1 MNKIIRHFLPSQVRG
16 VYRFDETFSLVSDD
30 AALEQFTESKL
41 RFLPCS
47 LIEPIRRCVD
57 LEEGIA
63 NVKQQVALPAVPR
76 NNAASQRA
84 KFFFEQHDYFQN
96 ALEGESAINGA
107 ENYLEVHFVKKILAP
122 LLNKSGLAA
131 VQPQKQIGP
140 YFVDFAIESHSK
152 LVLEID
158 GFGKFQSRN
167 DLDKFIVRQN
177 YIVSQGWRIL
187 RFTYGQIM
195 DKAGIAKRG
204 LHDILAAEPELN
216 SFLLQNA
223 TPPAQPH
230 PVTLFDFFRP
240 QNQRKPNVLDL
251 VNGFYRCQDW
261 FVQFALEKTDT
272 EEIVLRD
279 ELGFP
284 LPMVALAVSSLYHF
298 LDAVAT
304 VVNIDFDLPA
314 VKVSTSE
321 MSSSWEERLRLQDI
335 GHPSVKV
342 IRRIL
347 KKAEPV
353 TPLSLKQRA
362 FSLPTPLQSDEHLSF
377 RTGLEI
383 DEIHQGLRYITREVF
398 GYDNG
403 TNPFQD
409 QVLQRI
415 FNGQETLGI
424 STTGSG
430 KSFCFWLP
438 ALLRPGLSIII
449 APLRSLMRDQRLTLL
464 NYGVASME
472 FINSDVEGHEQRR
485 FMEEAKLGY
494 LRLLYI
500 SPERLR
506 IKKFVNEIE
515 KLQKFVTINL
525 LAIDE
530 AHCLSEWGH
539 DFRPSYL
546 KIPIKRTHLAASNP
560 GLRFVALTATAGA
573 LVEKDMLNVLKLA
586 DSDVIRTSM
595 ADREYFSYQTVTLND
610 GESKTAAFQKIV
622 QEDLARALQQP
633 SLPALLEHRN
643 SRQEKAVGITFCIYA
658 DPHGKD
664 TVKDGTCHYLFE
676 TMQILEPG
684 KVFQAGQTREH
695 PQYNPEAF
703 ATGRVRAF
711 SSKPPKL
718 CPQCYSYAYTSR
730 GRNAVTEDD
739 PDNPDNQATGR
750 QPAGQKVCQRCG
762 HVFLIDSAISL
773 HPGKKWE
780 ELINQNQLDFKKS
793 DFDILVA
800 TKGFGMGIDKS
811 SVRFVIHT
819 SLSSGLESW
828 YQEVGRA
835 GRDNERAHIVL
846 LVDVP
851 NAQCKKAMSGA
862 NPTMGQPQCS
872 YQGGCSHGRQSL
884 CDYGKQHIFITKS
897 YPGIEND
904 AIYALRI
911 LDNIFHIHGQTGEH
925 LIPVRFRYGDEI
937 SRSELALYRLLTL
950 GLIKDYTVVYGQS
963 PHFEVELG
971 IDVLPERVNTLKHH
985 ENVMHKYFESYLSQ
999 KSRTRISYEKR
1010 LDRIQDKTPLT
1021 SLNLTRFRLLPVLK
1035 TESLQYAFFETVYK
1049 YLLLILDYVYDEVVT
1064 MRYDMLWNLYGVVN
1078 SAHDKKCQRVNI
1090 LPYFEG
1096 IDSIAEDYQCGCCN
1110 VCAPTLDFLEK
1121 VRTRPQSQSNE
1132 TNRNELYELLRNN
1145 QLDIPKLRHLCEV
1158 FRDYRTDM
1166 YVRGRAAL
1174 EGDPH
1179 NLPALY
1185 LTRHFSPLSEL
1196 AANTKRLLRTANMY
1210 NVPVGQLRELYT
1222 TSASELQ
1229 SETLLLLNEEHT
1241 ACDCP
1246 EGWTFL
1252 AEEADLYQHA
1262 GNEQIAVLRDCLEL
1276 FLLVESLPEDT
1287 ESLKE
1292 KAFQIEELLDA

>member
-1 MNKIIRHFLPSQVRG
+1 MPINRTIRHFLPSQVRG
-16 VYRFDETFSLVSDD
+16 VYRFDETFSQVDDD
-30 AALEQFTESKL
+30 AALKQFITSKL

-47 LIEPIRRCVD
+47 LIEPIRHCVD
-57 LEEGIA
+57 LQQETA
-63 NVKQQVALPAVPR
+63 VVNQQVTLPPAPR
-76 NNAASQRA
+76 NAASQRA

-96 ALEGESAINGA
+96 ALQGENAINGA

-122 LLNKSGLAA
+122 LLNTVGLAA

-140 YFVDFAIESHSK
+140 YRVDFAFQSHSK

-158 GFGKFQSRN
+158 GFGKFQSRD
-167 DLDKFIVRQN
+167 DLDKFIARQN
-177 YIVSQGWRIL
+177 YIVSDGWRML

-195 DKAGIAKRG
+195 DKAGLARRV
-204 LHDILAAEPELN
+204 LHDILAADPEL
-216 SFLLQNA
+216 SPLLLKNA
-223 TPPAQPH
+223 AIATQPH
-230 PVTLFDFFRP
+230 PITLFDFFRP
-240 QNQRKPNVLDL
+240 QKQSKPNVLDL

-261 FVQFALEKTDT
+261 FAQYALENPEA
-272 EEIVLRD
+272 EEIILRD
-279 ELGFP
+279 ELSFP
-284 LPMVALAVSSLYHF
+284 LPLVALAISSLYHF
-298 LDAVAT
+298 LDAIAC
-304 VVNIDFDLPA
+304 VVNVDFNLPM
-314 VKVSTSE
+314 VKVSTPDL
-321 MSSSWEERLRLQDI
+321 SSNWEERLRNQDI
-335 GHPSVKV
+335 GHSSVKL

-353 TPLSLKQRA
+353 TPSSLQQRT
-362 FSLPTPLQSDEHLSF
+362 FSLPTPLQSDEHLTF

-383 DEIHQGLRYITREVF
+383 DEIHQGLGYITRQVF
-398 GYDNG
+398 GYDK

-415 FNGQETLGI
+415 FNGQKTLGI

-464 NYGVASME
+464 NYGISSME
-472 FINSDVEGHEQRR
+472 FINSDVDGHEQRR

-515 KLQKFVTINL
+515 ELQKFVPINL

-546 KIPIKRTHLAASNP
+546 KIPIKKAHLAATNP
-560 GLRFVALTATAGA
+560 SLRFVALTATAGT
-573 LVEKDMLNVLKLA
+573 LVEKDILNVLKLE

-610 GESKTAAFQKIV
+610 GESKTAAFKKIV
-622 QEDLARALQQP
+622 LEDLARALQQP
-633 SLPALLEHRN
+633 SLPALLNHRN
-643 SRQEKAVGITFCIYA
+643 SRQEKTVGITFCIYA

-676 TMQILEPG
+676 TMKILEPNN
-684 KVFQAGQTREH
+684 VFQPRQRRQH

-718 CPQCYSYAYTSR
+718 CPQCYSYAHTSLS
-730 GRNAVTEDD
+730 RNAVTEDD
-739 PDNPDNQATGR
+739 LDEPDNLVTTR
-750 QPAGQKVCQRCG
+750 QPAGQKICQRCG
-762 HVFLIDSAISL
+762 HVFSGNSALTL

-835 GRDNERAHIVL
+835 GRDNERAHVVL
-846 LVDVP
+846 LADVP
-851 NAQCKKAMSGA
+851 NTQCQKAMIDSK
-862 NPTMGQPQCS
+862 PMGRPQCS
-872 YQGGCSHGRQSL
+872 YQGGCRHGRQSL

-904 AIYALRI
+904 AIYALRK
-911 LDNIFHIHGQTGEH
+911 LDNIFHTYAQTGDH
-925 LIPVRFRYGDEI
+925 LIPVHFSYKDEI
-937 SRSELALYRLLTL
+937 SRPELALYRLLTL

-963 PHFEVELG
+963 PHFEVEVA
-971 IDVLPERVNTLKHH
+971 IDAFPENVNTLKHH
-985 ENVMHKYFESYLSQ
+985 ENIMHKRFESYLSQ
-999 KSRTRISYEKR
+999 KSDTRISYEKR
-1010 LDRIQDKTPLT
+1010 LDRIQDKTPL
-1021 SLNLTRFRLLPVLK
+1021 SALKLNKFNLLP
-1035 TESLQYAFFETVYK
+1035 SLRTDSAEYAFFKTVYK

-1096 IDSIAEDYQCGCCN
+1096 IDSVAEDYQCGCCN
-1110 VCAPTLDFLEK
+1110 VCSPTLDFLEK
-1121 VRTRPQSQSNE
+1121 VNKRPQSQSDE
-1132 TNRNELYELLRNN
+1132 TNREELYELLRNN

-1158 FRDYRTDM
+1158 FRDYRTDI
-1166 YVRGRAAL
+1166 YRRGRAAL
-1174 EGDPH
+1174 EGNSH

-1185 LTRHFSPLSEL
+1185 LTRHFSPPAEL
-1196 AANTKRLLRTANMY
+1196 AANTERLLGTANEY
-1210 NVPVGQLRELYT
+1210 NVSVSQVRELYT
-1222 TSASELQ
+1222 TSAPELKP
-1229 SETLLLLNEEHT
+1229 ELLLILNEQHT
-1241 ACDCP
+1241 ACDCL
-1246 EGWTFL
+1246 EGWEFL
-1252 AEEADLYQHA
+1252 AEEANSCQLGD
-1262 GNEQIAVLRDCLEL
+1262 NENVAVLRDCLQF
-1276 FLLVESLPEDT
+1276 FLLVENLPAET
-1287 ESLKE
+1287 QSIKE
-1292 KAFQIEELLDA
+1292 KSIRIKELLNA